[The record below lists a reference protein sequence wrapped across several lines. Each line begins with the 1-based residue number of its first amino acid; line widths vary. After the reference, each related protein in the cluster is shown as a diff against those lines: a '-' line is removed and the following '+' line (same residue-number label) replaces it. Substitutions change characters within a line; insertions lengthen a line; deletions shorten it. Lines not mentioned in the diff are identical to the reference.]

1 MQKNLPKV
9 LVMKLHPKITAKI
22 RTGNERGYVAECEEI
37 AVVTQGNTLD
47 EVVYNLKEAV
57 LLHLEDEDPKTFGL
71 VEKPM
76 YQVFSIPNHSDND
89 KIK

>member
-1 MQKNLPKV
+1 MQEKSPEIF
-9 LVMKLHPKITAKI
+9 VMKLNPKITAKI

-57 LLHLEDEDPKTFGL
+57 LLHLEDEYQKTFGL
-71 VEKPM
+71 VVKPIH
-76 YQVFSIPNHSDND
+76 QVFSIPNHSDND
-89 KIK
+89 KIE